1 MVAWHSPNK
10 LTLYRYTHTSIYFGI
25 LGTKSVQVGIQQ
37 ETTKTPRG
45 QTNDLH
51 SQKPI
56 EKAMSAM
63 KLEFLDC
70 FLFLFLSSLT
80 KSLNTSVQQKT
91 VVDNLFPDTQ
101 LEADSKGHALMV
113 AL

>member
-1 MVAWHSPNK
+1 
-10 LTLYRYTHTSIYFGI
+10 
-25 LGTKSVQVGIQQ
+25 
-37 ETTKTPRG
+37 
-45 QTNDLH
+45 
-51 SQKPI
+51 
-56 EKAMSAM
+56 MSAM